1 MKTVFSTEFNEI
13 DDFKLIYKIVEI
25 DGSYISGFTVP
36 ELPEGLERGQPL
48 DAGQRVPIG
57 LLDSRVYLLD
67 THVGDLQILLTLA
80 KLGRTSFLASAA
92 ASFNDLGTLA
102 LPNSKLGKVY
112 GYALVE
118 GVLYIW
124 YVDLPELVYGN
135 FSMVE
140 LVDKERIGSGKL
152 RAAVGGRDSFVL
164 GYNVNGKDI
173 VKIYS
178 DGKINKLEGEAKF
191 SVEGNAFKVEVGN
204 EEAVLEISP
213 P

>member
-1 MKTVFSTEFNEI
+1 MKAVFSTEFNEI

-80 KLGRTSFLASAA
+80 RLGRTSFLASAA

-164 GYNVNGKDI
+164 GYNVDGKDI